1 MKATFESWF
10 AARTRGRAI
19 EMVRQATRMLLPSV
33 EELIACVNSA
43 IAAKKDELERAFTR
57 LHQLER
63 EGDSLRR
70 LIITELARGNLP
82 IDERRSIARLTRE
95 VDWVADWCLEAG
107 RLVRISQMN
116 KVPEEL
122 RATALD
128 MCKVVRDCV
137 SNTQQ
142 CIDLLTDKRVEEALD
157 AADRVERL
165 EEEVDDL
172 YRKARGLL
180 SEISGPPEFTVGQVI
195 LLAEFMNAIE
205 NVADRCEDVCDQ
217 ARVIAVSVS
226 T

>member
-10 AARTRGRAI
+10 AARTRARAV
-19 EMVRQATRMLLPSV
+19 EMVRQATRMLVPSM
-33 EELIACVNSA
+33 EELIACVNNA
-43 IAAKKDELERAFTR
+43 TAGKKDELEKAFTR
-57 LHQLER
+57 LHQVER

-70 LIITELARGNLP
+70 LIITELARRNLP
-82 IDERRSIARLTRE
+82 VDERRSIMRLERE

-107 RLVRISQMN
+107 RLVRQSPMN
-116 KVPEEL
+116 KLPEGL
-122 RATALD
+122 RLTTLD
-128 MCKVVRDCV
+128 MCKVVKDCV
-137 SNTQQ
+137 SNVQQ

-172 YRKARGLL
+172 YRKARALL
-180 SEISGPPEFTVGQVI
+180 SEISVPEFTVGQVV

-205 NVADRCEDVCDQ
+205 NIADRCEGVCDQ

>member
-10 AARTRGRAI
+10 AARTRARAI
-19 EMVRQATRMLLPSV
+19 EMVRQATRMLVPSM

-43 IAAKKDELERAFTR
+43 IAGKKDELESAFTR

-70 LIITELARGNLP
+70 LITIEFARGNLP
-82 IDERRSIARLTRE
+82 VDERRSFMRLARQ

-107 RLVRISQMN
+107 RLARLSPMN
-116 KVPEEL
+116 KLPESVRTTL
-122 RATALD
+122 LD

-137 SNTQQ
+137 REVQQ
-142 CIDLLTDKRVEEALD
+142 CIDLLTDKKVQDALD
-157 AADRVERL
+157 AADKVERL
-165 EEEVDDL
+165 EEETDDL

-180 SEISGPPEFTVGQVI
+180 SEISGPEFTVGQVI
-195 LLAEFMNAIE
+195 LLAQFMDAIE
-205 NVADRCEDVCDQ
+205 NIADRCEDVCDQ
-217 ARVIAVSVS
+217 ARVIAVSVG